1 MHSNGDFE
9 QRSYIYGNDIW
20 KDQLTAMSYMDT
32 EGEVH
37 YRNFTYDEVGNPL
50 AYDTGKKGWFFTW
63 KKGRQLAT
71 ATSIDLSIINT
82 YDVDGIRDSKTVRT
96 LQNGTVTGSERHDYT
111 TLGGKIVREAYGAN
125 VIDYFYDNNG
135 SPYKIVVKAGSASPV
150 TGYFVLNLQ
159 GDVIGIID
167 GDGTV
172 AVEYQYDAWG
182 KEISHTTAGDDGSTL
197 YNHNALKYRGYYY
210 DTETGFYY
218 VSSRYYDPEIG
229 RFINADTTDVLTV
242 NQMSLK
248 EKNLYAY
255 CNNNPVV
262 YKDVTGTI
270 ADTALD
276 IAFIAGDLASIIANP
291 QNVVGYVELAADLV
305 GLAVPGLTG
314 GGKIVRA
321 VMNSDNVLDTAKIAD
336 KVIDS
341 KKMIKGVSKD
351 GIKLHNVYDPI
362 KKAALGDNK
371 LLGKA
376 LKEYGSKLK
385 PDAVDFTNR
394 IIYELKPY
402 NKNAYKRALKQASG
416 YANTLGGKWTIVI
429 DMYR

>member
-1 MHSNGDFE
+1 M
-9 QRSYIYGNDIW
+9 
-20 KDQLTAMSYMDT
+20 
-32 EGEVH
+32 
-37 YRNFTYDEVGNPL
+37 
-50 AYDTGKKGWFFTW
+50 
-63 KKGRQLAT
+63 
-71 ATSIDLSIINT
+71 
-82 YDVDGIRDSKTVRT
+82 
-96 LQNGTVTGSERHDYT
+96 
-111 TLGGKIVREAYGAN
+111 
-125 VIDYFYDNNG
+125 
-135 SPYKIVVKAGSASPV
+135 
-150 TGYFVLNLQ
+150 
-159 GDVIGIID
+159 
-167 GDGTV
+167 
-172 AVEYQYDAWG
+172 
-182 KEISHTTAGDDGSTL
+182 
-197 YNHNALKYRGYYY
+197 
-210 DTETGFYY
+210 
-218 VSSRYYDPEIG
+218 SSRYYDPEIG